1 MGFSDI
7 IYMLREQRHP
17 FRFLASRILART
29 GISRMLNL
37 KIQRNGYQLHF
48 FNTAL
53 SMNLWIHANER
64 SEDVEII
71 KIMLPAGGTYV
82 DIGANI
88 GDLVLAGAVAV
99 GDEGKVFAFEAHPRI
114 FSLMCRNLSLIGHP
128 NIYPV
133 NVACGEEF
141 GWTRFSNMRS
151 DDMNQI
157 GTGEI
162 SVPILPAQYL
172 LPNEKIDLIKVDVEG
187 FELYVLKGLQGVLG
201 HTRHLLIEVGNQHF
215 ERVGYKF
222 ADIYDLLTTN
232 GFTIFAKSGGEFKD
246 VWFAIRDRNQPF
258 PMVQNVIASRDPEL
272 LKQLTR

>member
-1 MGFSDI
+1 MGLSDI
-7 IYMLREQRHP
+7 ICMLRKQRNP
-17 FRFLASRILART
+17 FRFLASRVLART
-29 GISRMLNL
+29 GISEMLNL

-71 KIMLPAGGTYV
+71 NIILPYGGTYV

-114 FSLMCRNLSLIGHP
+114 FSLMCRNLSLIRHP

-157 GTGEI
+157 GMGEI
-162 SVPILPAQYL
+162 SVPMLPAEYF

-201 HTRHLLIEVGNQHF
+201 HTHNLLIEVGDQHF

-232 GFTIFAKSGGEFKD
+232 GFAIFAKNGGDCKD
-246 VWFAIRDRNQPF
+246 VWYVVHDRNQPF
-258 PMVQNVIASRDPEL
+258 PIVQNVIASRDLEL
-272 LKQLTR
+272 LKKLAR